1 MLSNNNGVASLTFAA
16 HEAGHWMGH
25 KDEYNAAEIP
35 DKSRELNVMAAE
47 VDDKNIITILSAFGG
62 KNTVK
67 TYRHATP
74 LRRS

>member
-1 MLSNNNGVASLTFAA
+1 
-16 HEAGHWMGH
+16 MGH

-35 DKSRELNVMAAE
+35 DKGRELNVMAAE
-47 VDDKNIITILSAFGG
+47 VDDKNIITMLSAFGG

-67 TYRHATP
+67 TYRHATT